1 MASKIKNTILYICIP
16 AGIMYLFEAYTH
28 NPFVRMRPGIQV
40 LNIFLFILI
49 NTLLFFITG
58 RLRLSLHI
66 MTVFFMIFGLA
77 EYYLVEFRGVTLLP
91 WDIGSLATAAEVAG
105 GYDYVPGTRA
115 ILCIF
120 GFILV
125 FIVSCF
131 ADLKLK
137 VKRSDSE
144 MEKRSKRKLGFIRLF
159 GALVSVFFI
168 VLYTLYVQTEGAQ
181 RRFGFYT
188 KLFTP
193 TAISE
198 RDGTLTAFLMELQYV
213 NVKKPDGYTKEAAK
227 KLLEECKPVSA
238 GRKADIIVIM
248 NEAFSDLSVLGEL
261 KTSEDYMPC
270 IHSLQRGEG
279 GKRAETGLLNV
290 SIVGGNT
297 PNTEFEFLTGDTLAF
312 LPEGCIPYQQYVK
325 EGIYAMPGYLK
336 DQGYTTI
343 GMHPYY
349 PGGWER
355 ERVYP
360 QLGFEKALFLEDFDT
375 DAEKIR
381 GYVSDMACSERIIKE
396 YEENLSTG
404 KPFFAFCV
412 TMQNHSPYDSDDYE
426 PDIRIE
432 GAEDTANVKT
442 TERYLSLLKRSDE
455 AFRYLT
461 EYFEKTER
469 PVVIVMFGDH
479 EPSDS
484 VVRPVLTLNGKDT
497 RNLSE
502 EDVDRRYVVPYAIC
516 TNFDIEGETGADT
529 SANFLG
535 NRVLELAG
543 AGKDS
548 YRVFLDEVAEKYPV
562 MSAVRTENKDGS
574 LLSSKEIK
582 EDELIA
588 SYRTAQY
595 YTLIDNK

>member
-1 MASKIKNTILYICIP
+1 MTSKIKNTILYICIP
-16 AGIMYLFEAYTH
+16 AVIMYLFEAYTH
-28 NPFVRMRPGIQV
+28 NPFVRMLPGIQM

-58 RLRLSLHI
+58 RLRVSLHI
-66 MTVFFMIFGLA
+66 MTVFFMIFGLM

-105 GYDYVPGTRA
+105 GYDYVPGLRA
-115 ILCIF
+115 ILCMI

-125 FIVSCF
+125 FIVSGF

-137 VKRSDSE
+137 VKRSDKE
-144 MEKRSKRKLGFIRLF
+144 MERRSRKKLAYIRLG
-159 GALVSVFFI
+159 GALISVFLI
-168 VLYTLYVQTEGAQ
+168 VLYTLYVQTEGAE

-198 RDGTLTAFLMELQYV
+198 RDGTLTAFLIELQYV
-213 NVKKPDGYTKEAAK
+213 NVEKPGGYTKEAA
-227 KLLEECKPVSA
+227 EEILGECSPVSA

-248 NEAFSDLSVLGEL
+248 NEAFSDLKVLGDFS
-261 KTSEDYMPC
+261 TNEDYMPYM
-270 IHSLQRGEG
+270 HSLQRGEG
-279 GKRAETGLLNV
+279 GNRAMTGLLNV

-312 LPEGCIPYQQYVK
+312 LPEGSIPYQQYVK
-325 EGIYAMPGYLK
+325 EGIYAMPGYLR
-336 DQGYTTI
+336 DQGYTTV

-360 QLGFEKALFLEDFDT
+360 ELGFEKSVFLDGFDMN
-375 DAEKIR
+375 ASKVR

-396 YEENLSTG
+396 YEANLSTG

-412 TMQNHSPYDSDDYE
+412 TMQNHSPYDTDDFY
-426 PDIRIE
+426 PDIRID
-432 GAEDTANVKT
+432 GAEETANVMT
-442 TERYLSLLKRSDE
+442 AERYLSLLKKSDE

-461 EYFEKTER
+461 EYFEDKER

-479 EPSDS
+479 EPSDP
-484 VVRPVLTLNGKDT
+484 VVRPVLALNGKDT

-502 EDVDRRYVVPYAIC
+502 EDVDRRYVVPYAIR
-516 TNFDIEGETGADT
+516 TNFDIAGKTDADT

-535 NRVLELAG
+535 NRVLDLAG

-548 YRVFLDEVAEKYPV
+548 YRVFLDKVADKYPV
-562 MSAVRTENKDGS
+562 MSAVRTENKDGDH
-574 LLSSKEIK
+574 LSVKEIK

-588 SYRTAQY
+588 DYRIAQY
-595 YTLIDNK
+595 YTLIDSK